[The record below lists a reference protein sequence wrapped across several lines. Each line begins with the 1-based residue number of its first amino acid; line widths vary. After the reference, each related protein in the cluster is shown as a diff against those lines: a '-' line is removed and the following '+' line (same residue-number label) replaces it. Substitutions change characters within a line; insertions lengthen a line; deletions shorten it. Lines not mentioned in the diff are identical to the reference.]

1 MQVLKDNKALL
12 DIERQQRKAAL
23 REKDQVF
30 AKYMEE
36 KKYKKEKN
44 FSMKHLDDMREWSNH
59 DMMTLKEE
67 NKRLRKTEPEIP
79 ISQLVAK
86 SKPLN
91 HLPTRPNYYVRNDK
105 NMSSPRFAHLPTR
118 PDSKKKKN
126 NRNTYNQTNR
136 QLHYKVNNKKS
147 QSLSFR
153 DKKAAEAEN
162 YLRRKYEERE
172 NRPVGTG
179 KTKYDWERIP
189 SGDWSR
195 FN

>member
-1 MQVLKDNKALL
+1 
-12 DIERQQRKAAL
+12 
-23 REKDQVF
+23 
-30 AKYMEE
+30 
-36 KKYKKEKN
+36 
-44 FSMKHLDDMREWSNH
+44 MKHLDDMREWSSR
-59 DMMTLKEE
+59 DMMTLKED
-67 NKRLRKTEPEIP
+67 NKKLRKKKPEVQ

-86 SKPLN
+86 TKPLN
-91 HLPTRPNYYVRNDK
+91 HLPTRPNDYNYDTNVKNNRNRP
-105 NMSSPRFAHLPTR
+105 SPSFTRLPTR
-118 PDSKKKKN
+118 PDRSKKKN

-136 QLHYKVNNKKS
+136 QLHYKANGQRTQN
-147 QSLSFR
+147 LSFR

-195 FN
+195 FS